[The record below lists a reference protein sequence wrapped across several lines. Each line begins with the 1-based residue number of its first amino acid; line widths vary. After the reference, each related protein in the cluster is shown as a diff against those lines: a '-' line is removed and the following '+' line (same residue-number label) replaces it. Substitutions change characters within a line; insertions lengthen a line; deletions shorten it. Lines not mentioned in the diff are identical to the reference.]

1 MTAIRTIVI
10 VGAGLAGAKAAEALR
25 KEGYD
30 GRVVIVG
37 EEPQPPYLRPPLSKE
52 FLRGESAKLFVQPEA
67 WYADQRIELSLSS
80 PVTALD
86 LASRAVVLDD
96 GRRLSYDRLLLATGA
111 APRRL
116 TIPGG
121 ELPGVYYLRTLA
133 DAEAL
138 RDAAAGASRVVV
150 VGGGWVGAEVAASL
164 RQIGLPVAMIVD
176 GSVPF
181 ERVLGK
187 EVGTVYADLHA
198 QNGVE
203 LIVNQ
208 RSSTILGRG
217 AVEAVQT
224 VNGTRIEGDL
234 VVVGVGAEPRT
245 GLAVGA
251 GIHVDAGIVVD
262 EYLETS
268 VPGVYAAGDVAAA
281 WHPVFGTRLR
291 LQHWDN
297 ARKQGR
303 TAALNIIGGMDPYVR
318 IPYLYSD
325 QFDLGMEYT
334 GYAPSWDQVVFRGDP
349 ASREFV
355 AFWLKEGQVVAGMN
369 ANIWKVNDA
378 IGALVASG
386 QAVDTDRLVDPE
398 VPLDD
403 LEALL
408 SGPRLAT
415 SSVRA

>member
-1 MTAIRTIVI
+1 MRSDDHLFLRYRLGRGQRRGDDLTAIRTIGI
-10 VGAGLAGAKAAEALR
+10 VGAGLTGAKAAEALR

-30 GRVVIVG
+30 GRIVIVG

-52 FLRGESAKLFVQPEA
+52 FLRGESAKLFVQPDA

-96 GRRLSYDRLLLATGA
+96 GRRLLYDRLLLATGA
-111 APRRL
+111 VPRRL

-121 ELPGVYYLRTLA
+121 ELPGVHYLRTLA

-138 RDAAAGASRVVV
+138 REAAAGASRVVV
-150 VGGGWVGAEVAASL
+150 VGGGWIGAEVAASL

-176 GSVPF
+176 GSVPL

-187 EVGTVYADLHA
+187 AVGTVYADLHA

-208 RSSTILGRG
+208 RASTILGRG

-224 VNGTRIEGDL
+224 ADGRRIEGDL

-245 GLAVGA
+245 SLAASA
-251 GIHVDAGIVVD
+251 GIHVDGGIVTD
-262 EYLETS
+262 QYLETS
-268 VPGVYAAGDVAAA
+268 VPGIFAAGDVAAA
-281 WHPVFGTRLR
+281 WHPVFGARLR

-303 TAALNIIGGMDPYVR
+303 TAALNILGGKDPYVR

-334 GYAPSWDQVVFRGDP
+334 GTRHRGPGGVWAILPAANSLPSG
-349 ASREFV
+349 
-355 AFWLKEGQVVAGMN
+355 
-369 ANIWKVNDA
+369 
-378 IGALVASG
+378 
-386 QAVDTDRLVDPE
+386 
-398 VPLDD
+398 
-403 LEALL
+403 
-408 SGPRLAT
+408 
-415 SSVRA
+415 

>member
-10 VGAGLAGAKAAEALR
+10 VGAGLTGAKAAEALR
-25 KEGYD
+25 QEGYD
-30 GRVVIVG
+30 GRIVIIG
-37 EEPQPPYLRPPLSKE
+37 EESQPPYLRPPLSKE
-52 FLRGESAKLFVQPEA
+52 YLRGETAKLFVQPEA

-80 PVTALD
+80 LVTALE
-86 LASRAVVLDD
+86 LASRAVVLED
-96 GRRLSYDRLLLATGA
+96 GRRMAYDRLLLATGA

-116 TIPGG
+116 TIPGSN
-121 ELPGVYYLRTLA
+121 LAGVYYLRTLE

-138 RDAAAGASRVVV
+138 HEAATGAHRVVV
-150 VGGGWVGAEVAASL
+150 VGGGWIGAEVAASL
-164 RQIGLPVAMIVD
+164 RQRGMPVAMITD

-187 EVGTVYADLHA
+187 EVGSVYADLHA

-203 LIVNQ
+203 LVVNQ
-208 RSSTILGRG
+208 RASAFLGRG

-224 VNGTRIEGDL
+224 VNGSIEGDL

-245 GLAVGA
+245 GLAVAA
-251 GIHVDAGIVVD
+251 GFHVDAGIVVD

-281 WHPVFGTRLR
+281 LHPVIGKRLR

-303 TAALNIIGGMDPYVR
+303 TAALNILGRKEPYVR

-334 GYAPSWDQVVFRGDP
+334 GYAPSWDQVVFRGDL
-349 ASREFV
+349 ASRSFV
-355 AFWLKEGQVVAGMN
+355 AFWLKEGRVVAGMN

-378 IGALVASG
+378 IEALVASG
-386 QAVDTDRLVDPE
+386 QAVDTDRLVDPA

-408 SGPRLAT
+408 SGPRFAIAGI
-415 SSVRA
+415 RA